1 MIKFIRVIALI
12 SCPAITWAESSY
24 NEHNEQITKIINE
37 YRAECR
43 EGVNALLISGEEI
56 NTITSIQ
63 GEITTI
69 VLGSFECE
77 GEGHLWCGSGGCHV
91 DVVVGDKRFEPMLLL
106 HEPPTTVSYEN
117 GVLSLRKGGF
127 EWSNR

>member
-1 MIKFIRVIALI
+1 MIKLISVIALI
-12 SCPAITWAESSY
+12 SCPATTWAESS
-24 NEHNEQITKIINE
+24 NNAHNEQITKLINE
-37 YRAECR
+37 YREECR

-56 NTITSIQ
+56 NTTTSIQ

-106 HEPPTTVSYEN
+106 HEPPTSVSYEN
-117 GVLSLRKGGF
+117 GMLSLRKEGF
-127 EWSNR
+127 EWNNR